1 MGDTRVVEDP
11 TDLAAAFDRI
21 NRRRTPRPQ
30 AILVADDNEDV
41 RQLWRACLTLS
52 GYAVTEAIN
61 GADAVAKALALA
73 PDAILMDFS
82 MPGMDG
88 AQAVHAL
95 KGHACTRMTPIIGL
109 TAHIGSATVDFRRMC
124 DTVLEKPVN
133 PDRLLAALR
142 WALRPA
148 PLTEPQA

>member
-1 MGDTRVVEDP
+1 M
-11 TDLAAAFDRI
+11 
-21 NRRRTPRPQ
+21 
-30 AILVADDNEDV
+30 ADDNDDV

-61 GADAVAKALALA
+61 GADAVAKALELA

-95 KGHACTRMTPIIGL
+95 KGHACTRTTPIIGV
-109 TAHIGSATVDFRRMC
+109 TAHIGAATVDFHRMC

-133 PDRLLAALR
+133 PDRLLAALSWVLGR
-142 WALRPA
+142 A
-148 PLTEPQA
+148 PLPNPQT